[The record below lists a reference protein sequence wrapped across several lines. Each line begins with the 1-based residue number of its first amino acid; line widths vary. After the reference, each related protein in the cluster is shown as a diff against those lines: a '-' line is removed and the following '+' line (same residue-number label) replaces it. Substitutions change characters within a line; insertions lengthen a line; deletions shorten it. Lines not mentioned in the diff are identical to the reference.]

1 MGSTSAAVF
10 VSHAPKGS
18 DCFERKIFKKGHK
31 KLTFYKSSE
40 IGNLAN
46 FQTVS
51 TLSVSQSSPCNIT
64 WQILA
69 GSPVATRCPKLE
81 GRQEG

>member
-1 MGSTSAAVF
+1 MGDCVLLTGRHRQREVFMGSTSAAVF

-40 IGNLAN
+40 IGNLAT

-51 TLSVSQSSPCNIT
+51 TLSVS
-64 WQILA
+64 
-69 GSPVATRCPKLE
+69 
-81 GRQEG
+81 